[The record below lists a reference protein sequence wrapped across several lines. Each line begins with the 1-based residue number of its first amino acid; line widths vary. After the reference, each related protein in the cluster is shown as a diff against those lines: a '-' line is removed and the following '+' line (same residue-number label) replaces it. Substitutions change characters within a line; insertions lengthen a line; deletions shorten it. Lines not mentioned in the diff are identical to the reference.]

1 MEETMADFLF
11 VVKSF
16 LATFILIV
24 LMQIQVSNQTI
35 ETHMHQ
41 WIRSS
46 EIVSSL
52 RGVAQGAVKVVS
64 RGYKATTKA
73 AAQTIA
79 PYVGNEVNREQM
91 AGTRGFGFRMERNDS
106 VLREDADQAKNKERI
121 RQLEETDEA
130 SLDEESSETEDST
143 L

>member
-1 MEETMADFLF
+1 MADILF

-16 LATFILIV
+16 LATFILVV

-35 ETHMHQ
+35 ESHMHQ

-46 EIVSSL
+46 EAVSSL
-52 RGVAQGAVKVVS
+52 RGVAQGAAKILDQGYRASVNAVS
-64 RGYKATTKA
+64 R
-73 AAQTIA
+73 TIA
-79 PYVGNEVNREQM
+79 PYLGDEVNREQM

-106 VLREDADQAKNKERI
+106 LLREDADQAKNKERI
-121 RQLEETDEA
+121 RQLEETIDA
-130 SLDEESSETEDST
+130 NFDEESSETEDST

>member
-11 VVKSF
+11 VVKSL
-16 LATFILIV
+16 LATFILVV

-35 ETHMHQ
+35 ENHMHQ

-46 EIVSSL
+46 EVVSSL
-52 RGVAQGAVKVVS
+52 RGVAQGAVS
-64 RGYKATTKA
+64 IMNRGYKITMR
-73 AAQTIA
+73 TIA
-79 PYVGNEVNREQM
+79 SYVGNEVNREQM

-106 VLREDADQAKNKERI
+106 TLREDVDQEKNKERI

-130 SLDEESSETEDST
+130 YLDEESSETEDST

>member
-1 MEETMADFLF
+1 MEETMADLLF

-16 LATFILIV
+16 LATFLLVV

-35 ETHMHQ
+35 ESHMHN

-46 EIVSSL
+46 EVVSSL
-52 RGVAQGAVKVVS
+52 RGVAQGAAKIINQ
-64 RGYKATTKA
+64 GYRATMR
-73 AAQTIA
+73 TIA
-79 PYVGNEVNREQM
+79 SQVGGEVNREQM
-91 AGTRGFGFRMERNDS
+91 AGSRGFGFRLERNDS
-106 VLREDADQAKNKERI
+106 VLREDADQAINKERI

-130 SLDEESSETEDST
+130 YLDEESSDTEDST